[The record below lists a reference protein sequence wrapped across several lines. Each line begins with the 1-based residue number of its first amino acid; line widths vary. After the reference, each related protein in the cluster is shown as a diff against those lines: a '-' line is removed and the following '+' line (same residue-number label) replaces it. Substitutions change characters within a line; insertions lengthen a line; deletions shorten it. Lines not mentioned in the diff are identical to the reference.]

1 MEKLILFTSCIV
13 AVIADTFFVF
23 YAKGKSHTNLF
34 LIGGLILTNIAALV
48 WAYSMR
54 KGIESAVAITF
65 YALLTVAACTAVG
78 VFLFKEPLSVING
91 IGIILALVALFMI
104 GL

>member
-1 MEKLILFTSCIV
+1 MITSCVV

-23 YAKGKSHTNLF
+23 YAKGKGHNNLF
-34 LIGGLILTNIAALV
+34 LIAGLILTNIAALV
-48 WAYSMR
+48 WAYSMK

-78 VFLFKEPLSVING
+78 VILFKEPLSPINAF
-91 IGIILALVALFMI
+91 GIILALVALFLI